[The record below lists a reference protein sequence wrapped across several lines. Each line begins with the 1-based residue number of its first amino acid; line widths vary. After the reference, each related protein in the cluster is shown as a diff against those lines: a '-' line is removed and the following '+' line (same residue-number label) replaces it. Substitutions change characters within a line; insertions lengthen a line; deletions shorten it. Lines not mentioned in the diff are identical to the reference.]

1 MASRAEEFASRS
13 LRTILA
19 GLPTGASI
27 EGSEEFQNALNGLEF
42 FLAAVLREVYPEWEY
57 ESLDGFYPL
66 FARKTSEREIE
77 LFGFCILISDQTL
90 TPIHLR
96 LRLSQTSDEVSWL
109 ELRLGESGPNGMVR
123 LPYPT
128 EGVIDKQLHALNKR
142 RATIVWFY
150 QVTFG
155 EKSV

>member
-1 MASRAEEFASRS
+1 MPSRAEEHASRS

-19 GLPTGASI
+19 RLPTGASI
-27 EGSEEFQNALNGLEF
+27 DGSEEIQSALGGLEF
-42 FLAAVLREVYPEWEY
+42 FLPAVLREVYAEWDR

-66 FARKTSEREIE
+66 FARKTGEREVE
-77 LFGFCILISDQTL
+77 LLGFCILISDQTL

-96 LRLSQTSDEVSWL
+96 LQLSPTADEVSWL
-109 ELRLGESGPNGMVR
+109 ELRLGDSGANGMVR

-128 EGVIDKQLHALNKR
+128 EHTIYKLLHAL
-142 RATIVWFY
+142 RARADTIAWVY
-150 QVTFG
+150 EVTFG

>member
-19 GLPTGASI
+19 GLPAGASI
-27 EGSEEFQNALNGLEF
+27 DGSEEFQRALDGLEF
-42 FLAAVLREVYPEWEY
+42 FLPAVPREVYPEWER

-66 FARKTSEREIE
+66 FARKAGEREIE

-96 LRLSQTSDEVSWL
+96 LLSPTSDEVSWL
-109 ELRLGESGPNGMVR
+109 ELQLGESGANGMVR

-128 EGVIDKQLHALNKR
+128 EGMIDKQLHALNKR
-142 RATIVWFY
+142 AVTIAWVY
-150 QVTFG
+150 QATFG
-155 EKSV
+155 KRSE